1 MRHAARDAAV
11 VGVAAALMFGS
22 QVALSFLPNVELVSL
37 LVILFAQHLGRRAL
51 FAIYV
56 FVLLEGLLYGFGSWW
71 LVYLYI
77 WTVLYIAA
85 RLLRQMHAAVGW
97 AIVSG
102 IFGLLFGFLSSF
114 VYLFLLGFWGGVTY
128 FVQGI
133 IFDLV
138 HCAGNFVVALL
149 LYRPLDAAMR
159 MICVRLYPEGI

>member
-77 WTVLYIAA
+77 WTVL
-85 RLLRQMHAAVGW
+85 
-97 AIVSG
+97 
-102 IFGLLFGFLSSF
+102 
-114 VYLFLLGFWGGVTY
+114 
-128 FVQGI
+128 
-133 IFDLV
+133 
-138 HCAGNFVVALL
+138 
-149 LYRPLDAAMR
+149 
-159 MICVRLYPEGI
+159 